1 MKKLFIKTYGCQM
14 NVYDSERMYELMA
27 PHGYKQSDDYSEA
40 DVIILNTCHIREKA
54 AEKIY
59 SELGRIAPIKKML
72 AKKGKNT
79 NIVVAGCVAQ
89 AEGSEIINRQPIVD
103 IVVGPQTYH
112 KLPEFLSR
120 IQKKSSRIVDTN
132 FPIEN
137 KFDSL
142 HHNRE
147 VANVTSFLSI
157 QEGCDKFC
165 SFCVVP
171 YTRGLEYSRPA
182 SDIINEAKILLKK
195 GAKEI
200 CLLGQNVNAYSS
212 VQNKKSWNLARLIR
226 EIANLEGVKR
236 LRYMTSH
243 PIDMSDDLIRAHG
256 EVSFLMPYL
265 HLPIQSGDDDILKRM
280 NRGYN
285 VKLYLDIINKLR
297 IVRDDIA
304 FSSDFI
310 IGFPGETDKAFNNTL
325 KLIKEVNYAQA
336 YSFKYSRRPG
346 TPGSIMKQQISE
358 EIKDERLS
366 ILQQLLNKQQIDFN
380 SSFKGKELEVLL
392 EKPGKKDGQL
402 VGKSP
407 YLQSIYVNSKMNK
420 IGDLLKLKII
430 STTKNSL
437 EGKLIKKSFEESN
450 KNNEN

>member
-212 VQNKKSWNLARLIR
+212 VQNNKSWNLARLIR

-450 KNNEN
+450 RNNES

>member
-1 MKKLFIKTYGCQM
+1 M
-14 NVYDSERMYELMA
+14 
-27 PHGYKQSDDYSEA
+27 
-40 DVIILNTCHIREKA
+40 
-54 AEKIY
+54 
-59 SELGRIAPIKKML
+59 
-72 AKKGKNT
+72 
-79 NIVVAGCVAQ
+79 
-89 AEGSEIINRQPIVD
+89 
-103 IVVGPQTYH
+103 
-112 KLPEFLSR
+112 
-120 IQKKSSRIVDTN
+120 
-132 FPIEN
+132 
-137 KFDSL
+137 
-142 HHNRE
+142 
-147 VANVTSFLSI
+147 
-157 QEGCDKFC
+157 
-165 SFCVVP
+165 
-171 YTRGLEYSRPA
+171 
-182 SDIINEAKILLKK
+182 
-195 GAKEI
+195 
-200 CLLGQNVNAYSS
+200 GQNVNAYSS
-212 VQNKKSWNLARLIR
+212 VKNKKSWNLARLIR

-243 PIDMSDDLIRAHG
+243 PIDMSDDLIRVHG

-358 EIKDERLS
+358 KIKDERLS

>member
-27 PHGYKQSDDYSEA
+27 PHGYKQSYDYSEA

-59 SELGRIAPIKKML
+59 SELGRIAPIKKKL
-72 AKKGKNT
+72 AKKGINT

-212 VQNKKSWNLARLIR
+212 VQNNKSWNLARLIR

-265 HLPIQSGDDDILKRM
+265 HLPIQSGDDDILKKM

-380 SSFKGKELEVLL
+380 NSFKGKELEVLL

-450 KNNEN
+450 RNNES